1 MSIYIKPYQDLET
14 RKQYRNLTDTQRRN
28 ISELKEGLVVNNLI
42 KDRENASETIN
53 LDEIYD
59 NLIIPDKTTKPDNFE
74 KISEKKKANNQEKPI
89 HQTLMPLLG
98 GTIGLFGLI
107 AGTMG
112 LLSRAAKY
120 KNILPSWK
128 TLQEIPKNISI
139 NDEPH
144 FATLLMIRDPNM
156 RNILGALGVFV
167 LSAIGL
173 VSKNFIDGV
182 KEIWI
187 RKKQADIQRDLQ
199 EKLIAVET
207 RSFSGKMQIM
217 RNMLSDKA
225 KELDFILHT
234 NTKGQENATFKQFL
248 SFGHKEDKK
257 QEKSSLFI
265 ASAMVL
271 GTVLFIGALG
281 TFALKSLR
289 STAQNI
295 NGYRSQMLNYWK
307 KLIQNNQGKMTQEEL
322 NTLNNIFVSLNATDR
337 EIKHVLGL
345 GENLTGEALEKEAEK
360 IGKYPKDFYE
370 YVKKEVERVTVH
382 GAEAIA
388 GKPSSK
394 PMLYS
399 YTEGDRAHLYNMIV
413 NWENPILKLVFAG
426 MSTVTALSYIGTSVV
441 DAQKTVQVMKENA
454 KTEYNLQDRL
464 VNVELNNFSAKKSSV
479 IEPLMDEF
487 RKQARSGKDKQ
498 ELKTRAENIL
508 CEIKNGP
515 PFVYS

>member
-1 MSIYIKPYQDLET
+1 MSYIRPYQDLET
-14 RKQYRNLTDTQRRN
+14 RKQYRNLTETQKKN
-28 ISELKEGLVVNNLI
+28 ISEVKEGLIVNNLI
-42 KDRENASETIN
+42 KDKDVTENPDLNEM
-53 LDEIYD
+53 YD
-59 NLIIPDKTTKPDNFE
+59 NLIIPDKTTLPDSFE
-74 KISEKKKANNQEKPI
+74 KISAAPKNGTSEKPL
-89 HQTLMPLLG
+89 HKSLLPLLG
-98 GTIGLFGLI
+98 GTVGLFGLI
-107 AGTMG
+107 AGAVG
-112 LLSRAAKY
+112 VLSLASGY
-120 KNILPSWK
+120 KKNLPSWK

-144 FATLLMIRDPNM
+144 FATLLMIRDPNT

-173 VSKNFIDGV
+173 VSKNFVDGV

-225 KELDFILHT
+225 KELDYILHL
-234 NTKGQENATFKQFL
+234 NNKGQENATFRQFL
-248 SFGHKEDKK
+248 SFGRKHDENSEKK
-257 QEKSSLFI
+257 NFAIAASLVF
-265 ASAMVL
+265 A
-271 GTVLFIGALG
+271 TVLAITGLGAMS
-281 TFALKSLR
+281 LKFLR
-289 STAQNI
+289 QTAKNI
-295 NGYRSQMLNYWK
+295 NGYRGRMLEYWQNLVKNSEGKLSQD
-307 KLIQNNQGKMTQEEL
+307 QL
-322 NTLNNIFVSLNATDR
+322 NTLNNMFVSLNATEQ
-337 EIKHVLGL
+337 EIKRVLGL
-345 GENLTGEALEKEAEK
+345 GENLTGDALKKEAER
-360 IGKYPKDFYE
+360 IGKYPQNFYE

-426 MSTVTALSYIGTSVV
+426 MSAVTAVGYVGTSVV

-454 KTEYNLQDRL
+454 KTELDLQDRL
-464 VNVELNNFSAKKSSV
+464 VNVELNNFSAKKNSV
-479 IEPLMDEF
+479 IEPLVEEF

-508 CEIKNGP
+508 YEIKNGP

>member
-1 MSIYIKPYQDLET
+1 MSYIKPYQDLET
-14 RKQYRNLTDTQRRN
+14 RKQYRNLTETQRRN
-28 ISELKEGLVVNNLI
+28 ISEVKEGLVVNNLI
-42 KDRENASETIN
+42 KDRDCSAETPDLN
-53 LDEIYD
+53 EIYD
-59 NLIIPDKTTKPDNFE
+59 NLIIPDKTTQPDSFV
-74 KISEKKKANNQEKPI
+74 KISGDKIESQPEKPL
-89 HQTLMPLLG
+89 HKSLLPLLG
-98 GTIGLFGLI
+98 GTVGLFGLI
-107 AGTMG
+107 AGSVG
-112 LLSRAAKY
+112 LLSLASDY
-120 KNILPSWK
+120 KKNLPSWK

-144 FATLLMIRDPNM
+144 FATLLMIRDPNT

-173 VSKNFIDGV
+173 VSKNFVDGV

-225 KELDFILHT
+225 KELDYVLHLS
-234 NTKGQENATFKQFL
+234 NRGQENATFKQFL
-248 SFGHKEDKK
+248 SFGQKKDQNSDKNN
-257 QEKSSLFI
+257 F
-265 ASAMVL
+265 VL
-271 GTVLFIGALG
+271 AAGLVFGTVLAITGLG
-281 TFALKSLR
+281 TLALRFLR
-289 STAQNI
+289 QTAKNI
-295 NGYRSQMLNYWK
+295 SGYRGQMLEYWK
-307 KLIQNNQGKMTQEEL
+307 NLVKNTEGKLSDEQL
-322 NTLNNIFVSLNATDR
+322 NTLNNMFVSLNASEK

-345 GENLTGEALEKEAEK
+345 GENLSGDALKKEAEK
-360 IGKYPKDFYE
+360 IGKYPQEFFD

-426 MSTVTALSYIGTSVV
+426 MSAVTAVGYVGTTIV

-454 KTEYNLQDRL
+454 KTELDLQDRL
-464 VNVELNNFSAKKSSV
+464 VNVELNNFSAKKNSV

-487 RKQARSGKDKQ
+487 RKQARAGKDKQ

-508 CEIKNGP
+508 YEIKNGP

>member
-1 MSIYIKPYQDLET
+1 MSYIKPYQDIET
-14 RKQYRNLTDTQRRN
+14 RKQYRNLTETQRRN
-28 ISELKEGLVVNNLI
+28 ISEVKEGLVVNNLI
-42 KDRENASETIN
+42 KDRDYNCETADLN
-53 LDEIYD
+53 EIYD
-59 NLIIPDKTTKPDNFE
+59 NLIIPDKTTKPDSFE
-74 KISEKKKANNQEKPI
+74 KITPGRSKKEKEKPL
-89 HQTLMPLLG
+89 HKSLAPLLG

-107 AGTMG
+107 AGSMG
-112 LLSRAAKY
+112 LLSLASKY
-120 KNILPSWK
+120 KKNLPSWK

-144 FATLLMIRDPNM
+144 FATLLMIRDPNT

-173 VSKNFIDGV
+173 VSKNFVDGV

-225 KELDFILHT
+225 KELDYVLHLS
-234 NTKGQENATFKQFL
+234 NKGQENATFKQFL
-248 SFGHKEDKK
+248 SFGRSDK
-257 QEKSSLFI
+257 QDSYNRGFAI
-265 ASAMVL
+265 AAGMVFA
-271 GTVLFIGALG
+271 TVLAITGLG
-281 TFALKSLR
+281 VFALKSLR
-289 STAQNI
+289 QTAKNI
-295 NGYRSQMLNYWK
+295 NGYRAQMLDYWRQLVQNTK
-307 KLIQNNQGKMTQEEL
+307 GKLSDDQLK
-322 NTLNNIFVSLNATDR
+322 TLNNMFVSLNATEN
-337 EIKHVLGL
+337 EIKHVMGVA
-345 GENLTGEALEKEAEK
+345 ENLTGIALQKEVENT
-360 IGKYPKDFYE
+360 GKFPKEFFD

-426 MSTVTALSYIGTSVV
+426 MSAVTAIGYAGTSLV

-454 KTEYNLQDRL
+454 KTELDLQNRL
-464 VNVELNNFSAKKSSV
+464 VNVELNNFSAKKNSV

-487 RKQARSGKDKQ
+487 RKQARAGKDKQ

-508 CEIKNGP
+508 YEIKNGP